1 MQANRGLIDHLM
13 DTNNL
18 ADRVLRDGWIKS
30 TVTEMGHDLHS
41 APENIAKLLGDPI
54 TGRAGQTIEPLIPTQ
69 QTSANAKSLSMVHG
83 LGSFPMHTDGAHR
96 LQPPRFVV
104 LVCASPGT
112 SPVPTTLIRFRDL
125 RISASERARLE
136 ASPFLV
142 RNGRRSFYSTICSRS
157 RIFIRFDAG
166 CMMPQG
172 AESEA
177 SAILIAH
184 RAGEAGYTLVH
195 WRTGDVL
202 VLDNW
207 NVLHGRGL
215 EVSKAS
221 SDRKLLRVSVQ

>member
-1 MQANRGLIDHLM
+1 M

-18 ADRVLRDGWIKS
+18 ADRVVRNGWFKS
-30 TVTEMGHDLHS
+30 SVTEMGHDMHT
-41 APENIAKLLGDPI
+41 APENIAKLLGNPI
-54 TGRAGQTIEPLIPTQ
+54 TGRAGKRIEPLAPTKQ
-69 QTSANAKSLSMVHG
+69 VSANAKSLSVVHG
-83 LGSFPMHTDGAHR
+83 LGSFPIHTDGAHR

-104 LVCASPGT
+104 LVCTSPGT

-125 RISASERARLE
+125 QISESERERLE
-136 ASPFLV
+136 VAPFLV
-142 RNGRRSFYSTICSRS
+142 RNGRRSFYSTICSPS
-157 RIFIRFDAG
+157 RTFIRFDAG

-177 SAILIAH
+177 SASLIAH
-184 RAGEAGYTLVH
+184 RADEIGFTLVH

-215 EVSKAS
+215 GAAEAS
-221 SDRKLLRVSVQ
+221 NDRKLLRVSVL